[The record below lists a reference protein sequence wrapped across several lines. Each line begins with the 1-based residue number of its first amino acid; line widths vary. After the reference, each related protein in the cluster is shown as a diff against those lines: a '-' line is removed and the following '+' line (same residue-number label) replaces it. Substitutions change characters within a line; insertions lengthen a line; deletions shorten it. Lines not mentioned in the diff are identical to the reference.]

1 MLVLFAGACTSSDDS
16 GSTSENEEETSETTG
31 SDEAPEEAEYVSDAD
46 YSDQSI
52 WLCHPAVDG
61 DACDIDLDA
70 TLIAADGTTTVE
82 PFEPLVDAPVDC
94 FYLYPTSSTD
104 PGENSDLVPD
114 SEAAMAHNQ
123 IARFAEVCNVYAPM
137 YRSIPLGA
145 LFDRIEERQA
155 EENDESG
162 SSEDEGD
169 EEPEEAADS
178 SEPAPAEFAYA
189 DVEAAFA
196 HYMAEDNDGKPFV
209 LVGHSQGSGMMRTLV
224 SEQID
229 DEDEVRAQL
238 LSTMMIGTSVRSDS
252 EGDPEFANIPPCESP
267 DQTGCVISF
276 ATFYEDEPPPE
287 SSFFGRRDPEDGARV
302 LCTNPAHLAGGS
314 GPLSSY
320 YGAGGTETVAVTTPW
335 VHYEGLLVSE
345 CVSSEDVDWLQ
356 ITNTRQEGDA
366 RPADVGG
373 RLTPEWGTHL
383 SDVNMTIGNLIEL
396 VKTQSGGE

>member
-1 MLVLFAGACTSSDDS
+1 MLVLFAGACTSTDDS
-16 GSTSENEEETSETTG
+16 GSSNEDVEETEDTGETVG

-82 PFEPLVDAPVDC
+82 PFEPLADAPVDC

-155 EENDESG
+155 EEDDESG

-169 EEPEEAADS
+169 EEAADS
-178 SEPAPAEFAYA
+178 SEPAPAQFAYA

-196 HYMAEDNDGKPFV
+196 HYMAEENDGKPFV

-229 DEDEVRAQL
+229 DEDEVRSQL
-238 LSTMMIGTSVRSDS
+238 LSTMMIGASVRSDS

-276 ATFYEDEPPPE
+276 ATYYEDEPPPE

-302 LCTNPAHLAGGS
+302 LCSNPANLAGGS

-345 CVSSEDVDWLQ
+345 CASSEDFDWLQ
-356 ITNTRQEGDA
+356 ITNTHQEGDA